1 MMIHS
6 DTNKNSARRLGVC
19 ALCNFNEWVVPNEE
33 GRSVCED
40 TETCALQQMRNH
52 EVAIRAEW
60 ILEVLSFCD
69 THLKMAWS
77 LQHEK
82 GGDDKPN
89 CPRCV
94 EAKYAEEMSQVWADE
109 EEEYWNQRDLEDEEE
124 E

>member
-52 EVAIRAEW
+52 EVAIRAEL
-60 ILEVLSFCD
+60 ITEVLNTCD
-69 THLKMAWS
+69 SHLQRSWGLLHAKN
-77 LQHEK
+77 
-82 GGDDKPN
+82 GDDKPN
-89 CPRCV
+89 CPRCA
-94 EAKYAEEMSQVWADE
+94 EERYAEEMDKMWT
-109 EEEYWNQRDLEDEEE
+109 EDDGEW
-124 E
+124 